1 MGRFHETLGT
11 INTTL
16 RTVLMLILVG
26 ASGLLGYK
34 GYEIYNEP
42 REKLAQ
48 QQARLQSVEQQ
59 LKQATGE
66 LAASQR
72 RIEELTTDVAE
83 KTARIERLDL
93 SLRLLKVRRRL
104 ARLTVLDQH
113 EQRDTAPA
121 TVAPNPDS
129 ADTPDNPLPTRLVTR
144 VEFVEINDQGSPIGE
159 PRQFDILGDM
169 IYIDYLQVT
178 FSDQYIE
185 QADLDRST
193 AIALFQRIFG
203 EYQEPAQGFRIDAVG
218 TRPTAYGRGTQ
229 MSDFERKI
237 WEDFWLI
244 ANDRQRAEELGI
256 HAAHRTAVGVRAKP
270 GMKYEIELRATGP
283 LSIRPV
289 DEQDAALPSASQ

>member
-1 MGRFHETLGT
+1 MGQFHETLGT

-16 RTVLMLILVG
+16 RTILMLILVG
-26 ASGLLGYK
+26 VSGLLGYK

-42 REKLAQ
+42 RQKLAQ
-48 QQARLQSVEQQ
+48 QQARLQSVEEQ

-66 LAASQR
+66 LAARQR
-72 RIEELTTDVAE
+72 QIDELTADVAE
-83 KTARIERLDL
+83 KTARLERLDL

-104 ARLTVLDQH
+104 ARLTVL
-113 EQRDTAPA
+113 EQREQADATLAAIDQTTAETA
-121 TVAPNPDS
+121 TAAAQP
-129 ADTPDNPLPTRLVTR
+129 PTRLVTR

-159 PRQFDILGDM
+159 PKQFDILGDM

-203 EYQEPAQGFRIDAVG
+203 EYQEPSQGFRIDTVG

-237 WEDFWLI
+237 WDDFWLI

-256 HAAHRTAVGVRAKP
+256 HAAHRTAVGIRAIP
-270 GMKYEIELRATGP
+270 GMKYDIELRATGP

-289 DEQDAALPSASQ
+289 DEQAPDAHPGP